1 MTIKRIIGWTL
12 LIALLGGMGYELL
25 TNLEFVNLDET
36 VIFLLLL
43 VFLLIGFGVRRVLL
57 DD

>member
-1 MTIKRIIGWTL
+1 MKLKRIIGWTL
-12 LIALLGGMGYELL
+12 LIALLGGMSYELL
-25 TNLEFVNLDET
+25 TNLEFVDLDET
-36 VIFLLLL
+36 VVFLLLL

>member
-1 MTIKRIIGWTL
+1 MKLKRIIGWTL

-25 TNLEFVNLDET
+25 TNLEFVDLDET
-36 VIFLLLL
+36 VVFLLLL